1 MSWLAFT
8 CWNQWSRVGILG
20 RDSLFLLHY
29 DNGIGFIARFFLFS
43 FSSTN
48 SNFSRL
54 FLFFIVLTVILFLRF
69 FFLLFSL
76 YTLGPWGLGF
86 SNYLLSNSVP
96 SLRFHYLFRGFF
108 LLSLGESGIL
118 IFLLS
123 YTIISLGISF

>member
-96 SLRFHYLFRGFF
+96 SLRFHYL
-108 LLSLGESGIL
+108 LQV
-118 IFLLS
+118 
-123 YTIISLGISF
+123 LGIFGQVSMFQILVNYLFIIALILRK